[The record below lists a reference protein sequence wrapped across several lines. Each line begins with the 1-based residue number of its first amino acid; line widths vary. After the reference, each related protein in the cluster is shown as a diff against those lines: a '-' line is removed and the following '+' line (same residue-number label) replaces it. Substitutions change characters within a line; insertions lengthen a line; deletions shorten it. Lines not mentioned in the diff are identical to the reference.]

1 MRMIGGRRMKNNTK
15 PIRLALMLTP
25 QQAAD
30 RLGVD
35 ADRFQQLEECSAAAL
50 SNDWIEALAHA
61 FGVPAQ
67 AITDPAADIHM
78 IAAFAKTPRVDP
90 HAFCPIATRY
100 AVLAMVAK
108 LGGLKIAR
116 ALSEDRL
123 EAAVQNII
131 LYTEADRT
139 DNSAEERLNRL
150 SQSLQITA
158 LTILQSHG
166 VDPESDFPHAIEIA
180 RDGALALLQAFSR
193 IDRMRR
199 APES

>member
-1 MRMIGGRRMKNNTK
+1 MRITGGLDMKNNTK
-15 PIRLALMLTP
+15 QIRLALTLTP
-25 QQAAD
+25 RQAAD
-30 RLGVD
+30 RIGVD
-35 ADRFQQLEECSAAAL
+35 ADRFKQLEECNAASL
-50 SNDWIEALAHA
+50 SDDWIEALAHA
-61 FGVPAQ
+61 FGVSTR
-67 AITDPAADIHM
+67 AITDPLADIHM
-78 IAAFAKTPRVDP
+78 IAAYARTPRADED
-90 HAFCPIATRY
+90 AFCPIATRY

-108 LGGLKIAR
+108 LGGLKIAQ

-123 EAAVQNII
+123 DAAVQNII

-139 DNSAEERLNRL
+139 NNSAEDRLNRL

-180 RDGALALLQAFSR
+180 RDGALQLLQAFSR
-193 IDRMRR
+193 IDWMRR